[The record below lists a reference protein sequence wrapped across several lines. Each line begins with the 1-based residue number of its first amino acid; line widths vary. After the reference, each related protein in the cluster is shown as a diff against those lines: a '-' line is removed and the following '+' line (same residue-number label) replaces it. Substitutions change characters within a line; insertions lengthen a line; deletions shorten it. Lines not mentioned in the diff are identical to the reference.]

1 MFEEA
6 LKSLVASGP
15 MAVILGTAVYML
27 WRQNRELRTF
37 YEGDPKE
44 PERKPGRIAEL
55 VKSGQDREDSVRLEM
70 REALKHER
78 DEQKSVMDELLRTL
92 KGDPS

>member
-1 MFEEA
+1 
-6 LKSLVASGP
+6 
-15 MAVILGTAVYML
+15 MAVILGLAVYML

-55 VKSGQDREDSVRLEM
+55 VKSGQTREDDIRQEM
-70 REALKHER
+70 RAALSHER
-78 DEQKSVMDELLRTL
+78 NEQKQVMDELLKVL